1 LPFVLQEAHENSKGI
16 VQVFGTCRASFCRVF
31 PTSSTVT
38 HPSRG
43 VTRNKQGQLNTM
55 NVTTTTSPSRRLAWA
70 AAAILAIVGLVGL
83 ALTPRV
89 AAAIPRTAIQMVYA
103 WLCASLV
110 GSAYVVVTLAN
121 DTEGALE
128 DGDDH

>member
-1 LPFVLQEAHENSKGI
+1 M
-16 VQVFGTCRASFCRVF
+16 
-31 PTSSTVT
+31 
-38 HPSRG
+38 
-43 VTRNKQGQLNTM
+43 TRNKQGQLNTM

-70 AAAILAIVGLVGL
+70 ATAILAIVGLVGL

-89 AAAIPRTAIQMVYA
+89 AAAVPRTAIQMVYA

>member
-1 LPFVLQEAHENSKGI
+1 
-16 VQVFGTCRASFCRVF
+16 
-31 PTSSTVT
+31 
-38 HPSRG
+38 
-43 VTRNKQGQLNTM
+43 M
-55 NVTTTTSPSRRLAWA
+55 NVTTTSPSRRLAWA